1 MHTKGSLTDRESM
14 ASRKKVVWVSVQ
26 HTVNRHEHSRKLIC
40 QLVLWPL
47 SQISVAE

>member
-26 HTVNRHEHSRKLIC
+26 HMVNRHERGQKLIC
-40 QLVLWPL
+40 QMVLWPL